1 MTDFVLVAAQLPTP
15 IKLAWALWMMWIV
28 LQVAMFRWMR
38 QEAPSAPEPAPELA
52 LVQPLPAAV
61 ATRSRRRRRRR
72 PAEAHEPGALQE
84 IGA

>member
-15 IKLAWALWMMWIV
+15 IKVAWALWILWIV
-28 LQVAMFRWMR
+28 AQVALYRWMR
-38 QEAPSAPEPAPELA
+38 QEAPAPA
-52 LVQPLPAAV
+52 LLQPSQPPQDVVAA
-61 ATRSRRRRRRR
+61 RSRRRRRRRR